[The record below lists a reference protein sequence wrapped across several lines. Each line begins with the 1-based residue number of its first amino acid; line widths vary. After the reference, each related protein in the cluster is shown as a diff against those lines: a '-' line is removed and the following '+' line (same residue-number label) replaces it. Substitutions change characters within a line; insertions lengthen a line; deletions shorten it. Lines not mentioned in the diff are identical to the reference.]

1 MLLCVVNVDFD
12 ITLINIVDFVQTLF
26 RLRVRGENAVCTP
39 SLSNLFH
46 SKDHAKQVRW
56 QVFFEGLYLLCM
68 SCNHC
73 NMFEKQIYPKCITK
87 RSCF

>member
-26 RLRVRGENAVCTP
+26 GLRVRGENAVCTP

-46 SKDHAKQVRW
+46 SKDHVKQVRW
-56 QVFFEGLYLLCM
+56 QVFWRIIFVVYVMQSLQHVWKADI
-68 SCNHC
+68 S
-73 NMFEKQIYPKCITK
+73 
-87 RSCF
+87 